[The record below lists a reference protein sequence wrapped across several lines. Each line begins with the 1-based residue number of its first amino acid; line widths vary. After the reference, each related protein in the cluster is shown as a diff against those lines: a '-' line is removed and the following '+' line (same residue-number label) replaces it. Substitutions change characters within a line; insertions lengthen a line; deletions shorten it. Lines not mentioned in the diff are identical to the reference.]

1 MPEYVG
7 KASVGQVQDRQ
18 FPAGP
23 VADDQLPFPFDR
35 TTCQKKER
43 QGQGGREGRPGTG
56 SPLAGK
62 GGARS
67 RVLAVPRLCCGGAG
81 AYRGYFLNSL

>member
-18 FPAGP
+18 FPAGS

-35 TTCQKKER
+35 TACQKKE
-43 QGQGGREGRPGTG
+43 
-56 SPLAGK
+56 
-62 GGARS
+62 
-67 RVLAVPRLCCGGAG
+67 
-81 AYRGYFLNSL
+81 